1 MRATHSLSFY
11 CRSSKASSKTG
22 LAPIE
27 LSIIINQKR
36 VYVQLPRKEYPD
48 TFKKMIDSRKDNI
61 IKQYINE
68 VRTQFNEIELDMLR
82 NRIPLTAESLREYYK
97 SGGVK
102 PTTIND
108 TWDEYLSIL
117 KKRVG
122 NTISQMCYNKYVS
135 ARNTMYEYVNKND
148 EISSL
153 TPSMIQNILVSLQAK
168 YKESTVCS
176 IMTKI
181 KTIVMFAKDNGK
193 LDINPFINVKYGR
206 GKKDIEYLTDEEINR
221 LKTKEIGIDRLDKV
235 RDLAL
240 FQIASG
246 LAYIDTVKLR
256 KDDIHFTDDGTCYIY
271 KERQKTGVDYTA
283 VVFPEGVE
291 ILKKYN
297 YQLPNISNQKG
308 NAYLKEIQTIC
319 GIDKNLHFHLFRKTY
334 GTRLIN
340 SGVRLEVVSKCL
352 GHSSTIV
359 TQAAYSKLLKQTIID
374 EVKAAF

>member
-1 MRATHSLSFY
+1 MRTTHSLSFY
-11 CRSSKASSKTG
+11 CRSSKVSKKNG

-27 LSIIINQKR
+27 ISLIINGQR
-36 VYVQLPRKEYPD
+36 VFIQLPRKENPEL
-48 TFKKMIDSRKDNI
+48 FKKSIESKKDNS

-68 VRTQFNEIELDMLR
+68 VRIKFNDIELDMMR
-82 NRIPLTAESLREYYK
+82 NNIPLTAESVREYYR

-102 PTTIND
+102 STTID
-108 TWDEYLSIL
+108 DVWTEYLSII
-117 KKRVG
+117 KNRIGK
-122 NTISQMCYNKYVS
+122 TMTKMCYDKYIS
-135 ARNTMYEYVNKND
+135 ARNTMYEYIDKD
-148 EISSL
+148 TEMTAIRQSD
-153 TPSMIQNILVSLQAK
+153 IQNILVNLQSK
-168 YKESTVCS
+168 YKESTVHS
-176 IMTKI
+176 IMTKY
-181 KTIVMFAKDNGK
+181 KTVISFARDNGK
-193 LDINPFINVKYGR
+193 IDINPFVNIKYSR
-206 GKKDIEYLTDEEINR
+206 GKKEIEYLTDEEI
-221 LKTKEIGIDRLDKV
+221 KTLQNKEIDIDRLAKV
-235 RDLAL
+235 RDIAI

-256 KDDIHFTDDGTCYIY
+256 KEDIHFTEDGTCYIY

-291 ILKKYN
+291 VLKKYN

-359 TQAAYSKLLKQTIID
+359 TQAAYSKLLKQSIID